1 MPKQGEVDGCGTGV
15 ILAIAAAALV
25 MLLSFGGGSVLA
37 EERGPE
43 CHTTQTVL
51 VACGDDK
58 ATIDWTAGN
67 YWGKPLL
74 LQVVMGGQATMVP
87 LDNGQTTSGTFETG
101 LATLPAGEVWFV
113 WADSRGSWTE
123 KVAYDAHSC
132 APTALTL
139 TSFSAKRFGPVAV
152 RAACIRA
159 GRLLVCADC
168 ASRHEALSRPSEV
181 RWTDTR

>member
-123 KVAYDAHSC
+123 KVAYEARSC
-132 APTALTL
+132 VTDRPH
-139 TSFSAKRFGPVAV
+139 AV
-152 RAACIRA
+152 IVQRNEFRQPRGMCGGQQGARPAVYRDRLHA
-159 GRLLVCADC
+159 GLRVGHL
-168 ASRHEALSRPSEV
+168 
-181 RWTDTR
+181 